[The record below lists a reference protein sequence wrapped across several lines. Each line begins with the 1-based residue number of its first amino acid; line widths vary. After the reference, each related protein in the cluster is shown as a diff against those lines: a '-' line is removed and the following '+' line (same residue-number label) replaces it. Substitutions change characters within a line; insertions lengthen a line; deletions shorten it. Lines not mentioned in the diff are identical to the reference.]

1 MKANGGK
8 VIAGGY
14 NKAKGLIGAPP
25 ANRLLIVT
33 YPSKEAAD
41 KTWTDSIQKWW
52 DSEGQK
58 YADFRSVGVEA
69 VEQK

>member
-33 YPSKEAAD
+33 
-41 KTWTDSIQKWW
+41 W